1 MSFPLLS
8 LPYVVLDHLMTG
20 GYLDSESKLL
30 LGATCQALRS
40 IVASQ
45 ITSQAKW
52 HSLLD
57 GVHFDTLSTD
67 VVQVKIYHV
76 RSLTTSSVRRQQSF
90 CAVKWKKRTI
100 GDSRSSVGSLKGVT
114 QKIVCER

>member
-8 LPYVVLDHLMTG
+8 LPTVVLHQLMTG
-20 GYLDSESKLL
+20 GYLDSESYLF
-30 LGATCQALRS
+30 LGATCQALRN

-57 GVHFDTLSTD
+57 GVSTLSMD
-67 VVQVKIYHV
+67 VVQVQCV
-76 RSLTTSSVRRQQSF
+76 LSSLSQN
-90 CAVKWKKRTI
+90 AVANLQPYI
-100 GDSRSSVGSLKGVT
+100 
-114 QKIVCER
+114 